1 MNDTKI
7 SGITQLTYA
16 RADQLEQALRDDIV
30 ILVPAAVGQV
40 GQYENKAVDLA
51 NITKLL
57 INDVINSAVNTAVAN
72 SSQINPGQESSSGGS
87 SQDQTQQ
94 ISALSARV
102 LSLENAI
109 AQLSNQNQWPMHKI
123 EVTDGQNTES
133 YYLYTYLGAPSTT
146 VRITSSAVNGPAFYV
161 ELSISGRQM
170 NNNTITFNATIT
182 IYSTYDGRLLSSN
195 KAIDTLVFTARVLNS
210 GNEFVGLE
218 DKSFSNQGLPSTA
231 SGNHI
236 YYQKQVTF
244 SGNIG
249 TSNYL
254 TIYVGASIN
263 GQALGET
270 ATADSTTTH
279 DARGYIYA

>member
-16 RADQLEQALRDDIV
+16 SAEQLEQALKNNIV

-57 INDVINSAVNTAVAN
+57 INDVINSAVSDAVKEIN
-72 SSQINPGQESSSGGS
+72 PSQGGSSQGSS

-102 LSLENAI
+102 QSLENAV

-123 EVTDGQNTES
+123 EVTDGQDTES

-146 VRITSSAVNGPAFYV
+146 VKITSSTVNGPVFYV

-210 GNEFVGLE
+210 GNEFVSLE
-218 DKSFSNQGLPSTA
+218 EKSFSNQGLPSTA
-231 SGNHI
+231 SGNHV

-270 ATADSTTTH
+270 ATADTTTTH